1 MKRYL
6 KVLKDINLLKIFV
19 KVFGWLKKLIY
30 DKEVLLIFWYFKGKL
45 IGYFY
50 DKNGNLIKV
59 MNNFE
64 RFLE

>member
-1 MKRYL
+1 M
-6 KVLKDINLLKIFV
+6 LKIFV

-30 DKEVLLIFWYFKGKL
+30 DKDVLLIFWYFIGKL

-50 DKNGNLIKV
+50 DKNGNLIMV